1 VRRAIAP
8 HSLPPRRAGGLFV
21 SGTDT
26 GAGKTAL
33 SAALL
38 AAIARAGSPVRAHK
52 PVVTGLDEPGGWP
65 CDHELLAQMAGM
77 RAEAVAPV
85 RYGPAV
91 SPHLAAELAGDPLDY
106 GAILSRARAALAAA
120 ETRAATLVVEGVGG
134 LLSPLTD
141 TQAVRELAVDLALP
155 VVLAAR
161 PGLGTI
167 NHSLLTLEAARAA
180 GLTVK
185 AVVLTPWPREPS
197 VLERS
202 NRTTIARRGQ
212 IEVCVLPTIGVLD
225 EAELAHAGANLPW
238 RRWLADGAP
247 HTGSAAS
254 REPRGRGACA
264 EPARAAATTA
274 APTLATSSSSITKAG
289 IV

>member
-1 VRRAIAP
+1 VRRSIAP
-8 HSLPPRRAGGLFV
+8 KSLTPRSAGGLFV

-38 AAIARAGSPVRAHK
+38 AVMSRAGLAVRAHK
-52 PVVTGLDEPGGWP
+52 PVVTGLDEPAGSWP
-65 CDHELLAQMAGM
+65 CDHDLLAQMAGM
-77 RAEAVAPV
+77 RAAEVAPV

-91 SPHLAAELAGDPLDY
+91 SPDLAAELAGDSVRYD
-106 GAILSRARAALAAA
+106 AILARAQAALAAA
-120 ETRAATLVVEGVGG
+120 QTRAATLVLEGVGG

-141 TQAVRELAVDLALP
+141 AHAVRDLAVDLALP

-180 GLTVK
+180 GLAVK

-202 NRTTIARRGQ
+202 NRATIARRGQ
-212 IEVCVLPTIGVLD
+212 IEVCVLPTIGPPD
-225 EAELAHAGANLPW
+225 EPALARAGAMLPW
-238 RRWLADGAP
+238 RRWLTDGAG
-247 HTGSAAS
+247 HTGSAAN
-254 REPRGRGACA
+254 RLPRGRGACA

-274 APTLATSSSSITKAG
+274 APTLATSSSSIT
-289 IV
+289 

>member
-1 VRRAIAP
+1 VSRAVTQ
-8 HSLPPRRAGGLFV
+8 HSLASRRAGGLFV

-26 GAGKTAL
+26 GAGKSAL

-38 AAIARAGSPVRAHK
+38 AAMSRAGSPVRAHK
-52 PVVTGLDEPGGWP
+52 PVVTGLDEPAGGWP

-77 RAEAVAPV
+77 PADAVAPV

-91 SPHLAAELAGDPLDY
+91 SPQLAAELAGDRLEYD
-106 GAILSRARAALAAA
+106 AILFRARAALAATQTCDA
-120 ETRAATLVVEGVGG
+120 MLVVEGVGG
-134 LLSPLTD
+134 LLAPLTD
-141 TQAVRELAVDLALP
+141 AHAVRELAVDLALP

-180 GLTVK
+180 GLVVK
-185 AVVLTPWPREPS
+185 AVVLTPWPGEPS

-202 NRTTIARRGQ
+202 NRATIARRGQ
-212 IEVCVLPTIGVLD
+212 IEVCVLPTIGTPD
-225 EAELAHAGANLPW
+225 EAALARAGATLPW
-238 RRWLADGAP
+238 RRWLADGVR
-247 HTGSAAS
+247 HTGSPAS
-254 REPRGRGACA
+254 RPPRGRGVCA

-274 APTLATSSSSITKAG
+274 APTLATSSSSIT
-289 IV
+289 